1 MKKIFILFITFFSIT
16 ISSFS
21 QSNKQFIDTGSVNN
35 QFDYLIEKSNRY
47 QDFKVV
53 KINWLLQLK
62 SNVADSLTASKKE
75 IINNY
80 GLLNSQT
87 STIDSLK
94 IALNKSNETI
104 DTLNSE
110 KQSVSLFGIQF
121 NKGVFKGIMYSIIAL
136 LALLLAFFITKFK
149 QSNSIT
155 KQTKSLLKDVEEEF
169 ENHRKVA
176 LEREQKVMRKLQDEI
191 NKQKKE

>member
-94 IALNKSNETI
+94 IALNKSSETI